1 MPKLGTVGLK
11 GASGRSYEFSVY
23 PRADLFKPLGAVYL
37 LAKRIPQPEG
47 SGDYTWIYVAETED
61 ISRRPFDE
69 LHKTCI
75 DDHEANSVCL
85 LIEESAAARVKIE
98 ADLRRALDPPCNRA

>member
-1 MPKLGTVGLK
+1 M
-11 GASGRSYEFSVY
+11 Y